1 MMQRSDVTARKKASG
16 LGGWRPGAGR
26 KRIVQDPVRLSVD
39 HERPDVEAL
48 EAMAEEQEVLPVAHL
63 VRKAVRA
70 FVKRCGKG

>member
-1 MMQRSDVTARKKASG
+1 MMHRSDVTARKKASG

-26 KRIVQDPVRLSVD
+26 KRIVQDPVRLSID

-48 EAMAEEQEVLPVAHL
+48 EAMAEEQEVPVAHL

-70 FVKRCGKG
+70 FVKRYGKG

>member
-26 KRIVQDPVRLSVD
+26 KRIVQDPVRLSID

-48 EAMAEEQEVLPVAHL
+48 EAMAEEQGVSVAHL
-63 VRKAVRA
+63 VRKAVKA